1 MGDPIFSAR
10 DMHGTAALRASG
22 RPWGILCCEGDW
34 PVVTASD
41 IVKKK
46 REEILAIASKHGAS
60 NVRVF
65 GSVARGEA
73 DETSDIDLLVDLDR
87 GRTLF
92 DLAALVEEL
101 NQATGWRVDVVTEGG
116 LRERIHD
123 VVLHE
128 AVAL

>member
-1 MGDPIFSAR
+1 
-10 DMHGTAALRASG
+10 
-22 RPWGILCCEGDW
+22 
-34 PVVTASD
+34 
-41 IVKKK
+41 
-46 REEILAIASKHGAS
+46 
-60 NVRVF
+60 VF

>member
-1 MGDPIFSAR
+1 LRRDLCVAR
-10 DMHGTAALRASG
+10 RRRCHRIASSS
-22 RPWGILCCEGDW
+22 LLD
-34 PVVTASD
+34 
-41 IVKKK
+41 
-46 REEILAIASKHGAS
+46 LAPQAPPANGKVFMKHNTSKHGAS

-101 NQATGWRVDVVTEGG
+101 NQATGRRVDVVTERG